1 MKDNGITDDKNQD
14 SDEVW
19 KKLLRES
26 IVSPNLLP
34 DNLKNLDLTE
44 VCKKYPMRLNSYY
57 LSLIKEKGDSIYL
70 QSIPSMEE
78 ITDNFGE
85 EDPLCEEPEHQ
96 ERKNVP
102 SLITHRYS
110 DRALFLI
117 SNQCPVYCRHCTR
130 KRKVDDPKRQPQSEE
145 IEQAIN
151 YIKNNSEITDVILSG
166 GDPFTLVDSRLEK
179 ILKPIHEIMFNRLD
193 KYGNSGI
200 VRIGT
205 RVPVTLPQRITPD
218 LCKMLEKYTPNLHIN
233 THFNHPLEITSESKK
248 ACIMLERAGIPLG
261 NQTVL
266 LKGVNDNSET
276 LKYLFKGLINFGVI
290 PYYLYVCDPV
300 KGVNHF
306 RIPVQKALEI
316 YNSLAGNI
324 SGKAV
329 PKLVIDA
336 PGGGGKVQISPEN
349 IIKMNDE
356 EVLLRNREGKL
367 FKYPQ
372 VKIREK

>member
-34 DNLKNLDLTE
+34 DHLKNLDLTE

-130 KRKVDDPKRQPQSEE
+130 KRKVDDPKRQPKSEE

-276 LKYLFKGLINFGVI
+276 LKDLFKGLISFGVI

-300 KGVNHF
+300 KVVNHF